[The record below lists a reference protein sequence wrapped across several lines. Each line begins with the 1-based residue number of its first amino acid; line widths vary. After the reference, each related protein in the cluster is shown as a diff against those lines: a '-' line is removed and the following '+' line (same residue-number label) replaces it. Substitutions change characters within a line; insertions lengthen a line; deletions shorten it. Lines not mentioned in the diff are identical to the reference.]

1 MQNVKNC
8 HLRTCKCS
16 FQPSQD
22 TCVQSVQEM
31 TTVQQ
36 FMMKISEVSVTNY
49 FIITTYVSIRAN
61 LLKCLCLS

>member
-8 HLRTCKCS
+8 HLSSCKCS
-16 FQPSQD
+16 FQQSQD

-36 FMMKISEVSVTNY
+36 FMMKISEVGVTNY

-61 LLKCLCLS
+61 LL